1 MFQVEQLRRLAATGW
16 RHRWKA
22 LAVAW
27 VICLAGWT
35 GVSMIPN
42 QYGASARIY
51 ADADAILG
59 QTLRGIA
66 VDGATAAQ
74 VDTLQRTLLS
84 RPNLERVIARSE
96 LERRVANVADQE
108 GLVARLARDIRILPQ
123 ARNLFRIE
131 YSDVDPRAAQSV
143 VQATLN
149 LFIERAASNDRQQME
164 NARGFIDQQIA
175 SYEGQLREAEQRRA
189 DFRSRYLDLLP
200 NDAGV
205 SRLETSRARL
215 AQLRGEQEDARSRR
229 DLTRQQLETMPA
241 TLPAEAVG
249 GGGGGGGGTGRVAE
263 AERQL
268 RELRLR
274 YTDQHPDVI
283 AARSAIA
290 GLRAGGDGGDA
301 RGGGAPRAGRPVP
314 NPAREAIQLR
324 MVDADAGLVSLERQ
338 VRDETAEVERLEALA
353 RSTPQLQAQFQ
364 NLDRDYNVV
373 RRNYEE
379 LLGRRESLQIA
390 GAARV
395 GADQVRIEVVEPPT
409 VPTVPTGPKR
419 LLLCAA
425 VLAAGLGAG
434 TALAVLLASTDRSF
448 STVQDLRQLDLP
460 VLGAIS
466 ALRPPGRSAAMVAF
480 AGAFCLLFLAFGAV
494 AVGGPSLMARLSPL
508 VARALA

>member
-1 MFQVEQLRRLAATGW
+1 MLPVEQLRRYAAISW

-22 LAVAW
+22 LALAW
-27 VICLAGWT
+27 VVCLAGWF

-42 QYGASARIY
+42 QYQASARIY

-84 RPNLERVIARSE
+84 RPNLERVVARSE
-96 LERRVANVADQE
+96 LDQRVTSVAGRE
-108 GLVARLARDIRILPQ
+108 GLLTRLARDIRIMPQ

-131 YSDVDPRAAQSV
+131 YSDVDPRTAQSV

-175 SYEGQLREAEQRRA
+175 SYETQLREAERRRA

-200 NDAGV
+200 NDALGGV
-205 SRLETSRARL
+205 TRLETSRSRL
-215 AQLRGEQEDARSRR
+215 AQLRGEVEDARSRR
-229 DLTRQQLETMPA
+229 DLTRQQLQALPA

-249 GGGGGGGGTGRVAE
+249 GGGGPSRAAE

-283 AARSAIA
+283 AARAALAQI
-290 GLRAGGDGGDA
+290 RAGGDGDTVRGD
-301 RGGGAPRAGRPVP
+301 GAPRGGRSLP

-324 MVDADAGLVSLERQ
+324 MVDADAQLVSLERQ

-353 RSTPQLQAQFQ
+353 RGAPQLQAQFQ
-364 NLDRDYNVV
+364 NLDRDYNVI

-395 GADQVRIEVVEPPT
+395 GADQVRLEIIEPPT
-409 VPTVPTGPKR
+409 VPTLPIGPKR
-419 LLLCAA
+419 MLLSVG
-425 VLAAGLGAG
+425 VLLAGLGAG
-434 TALAVLLASTDRSF
+434 AALAVLLATMDRSF
-448 STVQDLRQLDLP
+448 HSLQDLRRLNLP
-460 VLGAIS
+460 ILGAIS
-466 ALRPPGRSAAMVAF
+466 SLQPPRRAGAVYVF
-480 AGAFCLLFLAFGAV
+480 AGALSLLFLAFGAV
-494 AVGGPSLMARLSPL
+494 TVGGPSLLARVPSL
-508 VARALA
+508 VSRVLA